1 MSSVPVNLCPV
12 YAPVLGAFGVAF
24 ALVFACN
31 ATLSFPLSF
40 SLMLRL
46 PPSSFFV
53 GAGAAYGTAKAG
65 LGIIQVGVMR
75 PDLVM
80 RSTLPVVMAGIV
92 GLYGV
97 ITDVAIMLTRTLTTT
112 NSWSSPFLL
121 PISSYL

>member
-40 SLMLRL
+40 YLMLRL
-46 PPSSFFV
+46 PPSSFV